1 MTRQPRLTHSLSHSP
16 SHTLQVVNGGST
28 TLKFQLQNSKGWPI
42 QRAGSHA
49 WVARLHCDTLHLGC
63 TAKAVMPKALQ
74 PFLTKHK
81 WVQPRSKKNTKTL
94 NLNAQRDLR
103 QCFALVNRSGVATF
117 EDIQL
122 IAA

>member
-1 MTRQPRLTHSLSHSP
+1 
-16 SHTLQVVNGGST
+16 
-28 TLKFQLQNSKGWPI
+28 
-42 QRAGSHA
+42 
-49 WVARLHCDTLHLGC
+49 
-63 TAKAVMPKALQ
+63 MPEALQ